1 MAEGVQTVKPRTLI
15 DMPAEARTG
24 EWIRIRATIGHP
36 METGYRRGPDGAL
49 LGRNVIREFVCSLGE
64 QLVLRAELFPAISA
78 NPYLS
83 FQYRAERSGELIFRW
98 RGDEGFEHVERVAL
112 TVR

>member
-1 MAEGVQTVKPRTLI
+1 VKPRTLI
-15 DMPAEARTG
+15 DIPAEARAG
-24 EWIRIRATIGHP
+24 ERIRIRATIGHP

-49 LGRNVIREFVCSLGE
+49 LDRNIIREFSCSFGE
-64 QLVLRAELFPAISA
+64 RLVLRVELFPAISA

-83 FQYRAERSGELIFRW
+83 FQYRAERSGELVFRW
-98 RGDEGFEHVERVAL
+98 RGDEGFEHVERVTL